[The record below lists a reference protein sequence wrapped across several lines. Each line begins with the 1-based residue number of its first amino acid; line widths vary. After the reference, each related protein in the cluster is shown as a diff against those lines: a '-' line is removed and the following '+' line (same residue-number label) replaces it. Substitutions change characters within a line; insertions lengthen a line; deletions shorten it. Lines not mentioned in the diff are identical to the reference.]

1 VRYAQGLSGCG
12 VGSKS
17 ELAAQCGVRAMEITR
32 FAATILA
39 ALGLTGSAPAG
50 HVYHVTKRPAA
61 HRTHQAQPL
70 AAIFVAGHGWGHGI
84 GLAQYGA
91 YGYALH
97 GWTYDKI
104 VAHYYPGTTLGQSN
118 LSRVRVLLAGHA
130 PRAVI
135 SSQSTFVVRDA
146 KGKKHKLAAGV
157 QALGPGMKLRLAAS
171 KKLRAL
177 PGPLMF
183 SAGSGGR
190 LSFGGRAYRGAL
202 RVKRAGSGL
211 QVVNVVGLE
220 SYLWGV
226 VPSEMPQR
234 WPAEALAAQ
243 AVVARTYA
251 LAHLH
256 KGDFDL
262 FSDTRSQVY
271 GGIAAEAQSA
281 TDAVNETARQVV
293 LYNDEL
299 ADTYF
304 FSSSGGKTANVQDVW
319 PSSPPEPYLVS
330 VPDPYDTLSPYHDW
344 GPLRFS
350 AKTIAKR
357 LHVPGGRVSDFRANV
372 TSSGRVRS
380 VTFVGTNG
388 ERTATG
394 ADVRTALGLR
404 STWFHLGLL
413 SLSNPNGNIAYGS
426 AATLSGAAR
435 GVTRVTLESRTY
447 SGTWKRGARLTVRNG
462 AVAVTVRPGVTTDYR
477 LESGGF
483 RTSTLRVSVAPL
495 VQLAAGADGVSVS
508 GTVRPL
514 LPGAS
519 VQVQRLGGGSWTT
532 VTQTTVASDGSYAAT
547 LALSP
552 GSYRARVTA
561 GHGFAIGLSDT
572 LVVQ

>member
-1 VRYAQGLSGCG
+1 MDVTR
-12 VGSKS
+12 
-17 ELAAQCGVRAMEITR
+17 LAAAM
-32 FAATILA
+32 FA
-39 ALGLTGSAPAG
+39 ALGLAGSAPVG
-50 HVYHVTKRPAA
+50 HAYHVTKQPAA
-61 HRTHQAQPL
+61 QVAHHAQPL
-70 AAIFVAGHGWGHGI
+70 AAIFVSGHGWGHGI

-104 VAHYYPGTTLGQSN
+104 VAHYYQGTTLGQSD
-118 LSRVRVLLAGHA
+118 LSRVRVLLAAHA

-135 SSQSTFVVRDA
+135 SSQTAFLVRDA
-146 KGKKHKLAAGV
+146 KGKKHKLPAGAQTV
-157 QALGPGMKLRLAAS
+157 GPGMKLRLAAA
-171 KKLRAL
+171 KKPRAL

-183 SAGSGGR
+183 SAGSGR

-202 RVKRAGSGL
+202 RLKRAGSGL
-211 QVVNVVGLE
+211 QVVNVVGLDQ
-220 SYLWGV
+220 YLWGV

-262 FSDTRSQVY
+262 YNDTRSQVY

-281 TDAVNETARQVV
+281 TDAVNETAHQVV
-293 LYNDEL
+293 MYDDQL

-304 FSSSGGKTANVQDVW
+304 FSSSGGKTANVEDVW
-319 PSSPPEPYLVS
+319 PGSSPEPYLVS

-350 AKTIAKR
+350 ASTLAKR
-357 LHVPGGRVSDFRANV
+357 LHVPGRVSDFRANV
-372 TSSGRVRS
+372 AASGRVRS
-380 VTFVGTNG
+380 VTLVGTNG
-388 ERTATG
+388 QRTVTG
-394 ADVRTALGLR
+394 SAVRTALGLR

-413 SLSNPNGNIAYGS
+413 SLSNPGGNVVYGS
-426 AATLSGAAR
+426 SGTLSGVAR
-435 GVTRVTLESRTY
+435 GVTGVTLESRTY
-447 SGTWKRGARLTVRNG
+447 GGTWKRGARLTVRNG
-462 AVAVTVRPGVTTDYR
+462 TLTTSVQPKVTTDYR

-483 RTSTLRVSVAPL
+483 RTASVRVSVAPL
-495 VQLAAGADGVSVS
+495 VQLVAGSDGVSVG

-514 LPGAS
+514 LPGAN
-519 VQVQRLGGGSWTT
+519 VQIQQLNGGTWTT
-532 VTQTTVASDGSYAAT
+532 AAQAKVAADGSYSAI
-547 LALSP
+547 LALGP

-561 GHGFAIGLSDT
+561 GHGFAIGTSDT

>member
-1 VRYAQGLSGCG
+1 MDV
-12 VGSKS
+12 
-17 ELAAQCGVRAMEITR
+17 TR

-39 ALGLTGSAPAG
+39 ALGLAGSAPAG
-50 HVYHVTKRPAA
+50 HVYHVVKRPAA
-61 HRTHQAQPL
+61 HRAQAAQPL
-70 AAIFVAGHGWGHGI
+70 ASIFVAGHGWGHGI

-104 VAHYYPGTTLGQSN
+104 VAHYYPGTTLGHSE
-118 LSRVRVLLAGHA
+118 LSRVRVLLAGSTR
-130 PRAVI
+130 RAVI
-135 SSQSTFVVRDA
+135 SSQSAFTVRDG
-146 KGKKHKLAAGV
+146 KGKKHKLRAGV
-157 QALGPGMKLRLAAS
+157 QALGPGLKVKLSAG
-171 KKLRAL
+171 KKLKAL
-177 PGPLMF
+177 PGPLLF
-183 SAGSGGR
+183 STASGS
-190 LSFGGRAYRGAL
+190 LSFGGHAYRGAL
-202 RVKRAGSGL
+202 RVKRVGARL
-211 QVVNVVGLE
+211 QVVNVVGLD

-226 VPSEMPQR
+226 VPSEMPER

-262 FSDTRSQVY
+262 YNDTRSQVY

-281 TDAVNETARQVV
+281 TDAVNETAHEVV
-293 LYNDEL
+293 LFDDQL

-319 PSSPPEPYLVS
+319 PGSPPEPYLVS

-350 AKTIAKR
+350 AKTLARR
-357 LHVPGGRVSDFRANV
+357 LHVPGGRVADFRANV

-380 VTFVGTNG
+380 VTFVGTRG

-413 SLSNPNGNIAYGS
+413 SLSNPNGNVVYGS
-426 AATLSGAAR
+426 GGTLTGVAR
-435 GVTRVTLESRTY
+435 GVTRVTLESRKY
-447 SGTWKRGARLTVRNG
+447 GGAWKRGARLTVRNG
-462 AVAVTVRPGVTTDYR
+462 AVTVTVRPNVTTDYR

-483 RTSTLRVSVAPL
+483 RTSTVRVSVAPL
-495 VQLAAGADGVSVS
+495 VQLAAGADGVSVT
-508 GTVRPL
+508 GTVRPVL
-514 LPGAS
+514 AGTN
-519 VQVQRLGGGSWTT
+519 VQIQRLDSGTWTT
-532 VTQTTVASDGSYAAT
+532 VTETTTGSDGSYSAT
-547 LALSP
+547 VDLVA
-552 GSYRARVTA
+552 GSYRARVTL
-561 GHGFAIGLSDT
+561 GHGFALGLSDT

>member
-1 VRYAQGLSGCG
+1 
-12 VGSKS
+12 
-17 ELAAQCGVRAMEITR
+17 MEITR

-39 ALGLTGSAPAG
+39 ALGLAGSTPVD
-50 HVYHVTKRPAA
+50 HVYHVTKQPAAA
-61 HRTHQAQPL
+61 HRAHRTQP
-70 AAIFVAGHGWGHGI
+70 AIASLFVAGHGWGHGI

-104 VAHYYPGTTLGQSN
+104 VAHYYPGTTLGQSD
-118 LSRVRVLLAGHA
+118 LSRVRVLLAPHA
-130 PRAVI
+130 KRAVI
-135 SSQSTFVVRDA
+135 SSQSQFMVRDA
-146 KGKKHKLAAGV
+146 KGKKHKLSPGV
-157 QALGPGMKLRLAAS
+157 QALGPDMKVRLATG
-171 KKLRAL
+171 KKLKAL

-183 SAGSGGR
+183 SAGSGP
-190 LSFGGRAYRGAL
+190 LSFGGRPYRGAL

-220 SYLWGV
+220 PYLWGV

-262 FSDTRSQVY
+262 YSDTRSQVY

-281 TDAVNETARQVV
+281 TDAVNETAHKVV
-293 LYNDEL
+293 LYDDQL
-299 ADTYF
+299 ANTYF

-350 AKTIAKR
+350 TKTLAKR
-357 LHVPGGRVSDFRANV
+357 LHVPGARVSDFRANV

-388 ERTATG
+388 ERTVTG
-394 ADVRTALGLR
+394 ADVRTALRLR
-404 STWFHLGLL
+404 STWFHVGLL
-413 SLSNPNGNIAYGS
+413 SLSRPSGNVVYGS
-426 AATLSGAAR
+426 AGTLSGVAR
-435 GVTRVTLESRTY
+435 GVTGVTLESRTY
-447 SGTWKRGARLTVRNG
+447 GSAWKRGARLTVRNG
-462 AVAVTVRPGVTTDYR
+462 AVSVTVRPKVTTDYR

-483 RTSTLRVSVAPL
+483 RTAEVRVSVAPL

-519 VQVQRLGGGSWTT
+519 VLLQRLDGGAWTT
-532 VTQTTVASDGSYAAT
+532 VTQTTVRSDGAYSAP
-547 LALSP
+547 LNLSP

-561 GHGFAIGLSDT
+561 GRGFAIGLSGT

>member
-1 VRYAQGLSGCG
+1 MDV
-12 VGSKS
+12 
-17 ELAAQCGVRAMEITR
+17 TR

-39 ALGLTGSAPAG
+39 ALGLAGSAPVH
-50 HVYHVTKRPAA
+50 HVYHVTKRPAS

-97 GWTYDKI
+97 GWTYDRI
-104 VAHYYPGTTLGQSN
+104 VGHYYTGTTLGQSELN
-118 LSRVRVLLAGHA
+118 RVRVLLAA
-130 PRAVI
+130 RTRRAVI
-135 SSQSTFVVRDA
+135 SSQSQFVVRDG
-146 KGKKHKLAAGV
+146 KGKKHKLRAGI
-157 QALGPGMKLRLAAS
+157 QALGPGLKLKLS
-171 KKLRAL
+171 TGKKLKAL
-177 PGPLMF
+177 PGPLLF
-183 SAGSGGR
+183 SAGSGP
-190 LSFGGRAYRGAL
+190 LSFGNRAYRGAL
-202 RVKRAGSGL
+202 RVKRVGSGL

-220 SYLWGV
+220 QYLWGV

-243 AVVARTYA
+243 AVAARTYA

-262 FSDTRSQVY
+262 YNDTRSQVY

-281 TDAVNETARQVV
+281 TDAVNETAGKVV

-319 PSSPPEPYLVS
+319 PGSPPEPYLVS
-330 VPDPYDTLSPYHDW
+330 VSDPYDTLSPYHDW

-380 VTFVGTNG
+380 ITFVGTNG

-394 ADVRTALGLR
+394 SDVRTALGLR

-413 SLSNPNGNIAYGS
+413 SLSNPNGNVVYGS
-426 AATLSGAAR
+426 GGTLSGVGR

-447 SGTWKRGARLTVRNG
+447 GGTWKRGARLTVRNG
-462 AVAVTVRPGVTTDYR
+462 VISVTVRPKVTTDYR

-483 RTSTLRVSVAPL
+483 RTSTVRVSVAPL
-495 VQLAAGADGVSVS
+495 VQLAAGTDGVSVS

-514 LPGAS
+514 LPGAN
-519 VQVQRLGGGSWTT
+519 VQVQRLDSGAWTT
-532 VTQTTVASDGSYAAT
+532 VTQTTVGSDGSYAAT

-552 GSYRARVTA
+552 GSYRTRVTA

>member
-1 VRYAQGLSGCG
+1 MDVTR
-12 VGSKS
+12 
-17 ELAAQCGVRAMEITR
+17 LAAA
-32 FAATILA
+32 ILA
-39 ALGLTGSAPAG
+39 ALGLAGSAPAG
-50 HVYHVTKRPAA
+50 HVYHGTKRPAA
-61 HRTHQAQPL
+61 HRAHQAQP
-70 AAIFVAGHGWGHGI
+70 AIASLFVSGHGWGHGI

-104 VAHYYPGTTLGQSN
+104 VAHYYPGTTLGQSD
-118 LSRVRVLLAGHA
+118 LRRVRVLLAGGA
-130 PRAVI
+130 KRAVI
-135 SSQSTFVVRDA
+135 SSQSQFMVRDA
-146 KGKKHKLAAGV
+146 KGKKHKLLAGA
-157 QALGPGMKLRLAAS
+157 QALGPGMKVRLATGN
-171 KKLRAL
+171 KLKAL

-183 SAGSGGR
+183 SAGSGP
-190 LSFGGRAYRGAL
+190 LSFGGRSYRGAL
-202 RVKRAGSGL
+202 RVKRVGSSL

-262 FSDTRSQVY
+262 YSDTRSQVY

-281 TDAVNETARQVV
+281 TDAVNETTHEVV
-293 LYNDEL
+293 LYNDQL

-350 AKTIAKR
+350 GKTIAKR
-357 LHVPGGRVSDFRANV
+357 LHLPGGRVSDFRANV

-388 ERTATG
+388 EKTVTG
-394 ADVRTALGLR
+394 ADVRTALRLR

-413 SLSNPNGNIAYGS
+413 SLSNPNGNVVYGS
-426 AATLSGAAR
+426 AATLSGVAR

-447 SGTWKRGARLTVRNG
+447 GGAWKRGARLTVRNG
-462 AVAVTVRPGVTTDYR
+462 TVAVTVRPKVTTDYR

-483 RTSTLRVSVAPL
+483 RTSSVRASVAPL

-519 VQVQRLGGGSWTT
+519 VQVQRLDGGSWTT
-532 VTQTTVASDGSYAAT
+532 VAQTSVGSDGSYSAT
-547 LALSP
+547 LNLSP
-552 GSYRARVTA
+552 GSYRARVSA
-561 GHGFAIGLSDT
+561 GRGFAIGLSDT

>member
-1 VRYAQGLSGCG
+1 MDV
-12 VGSKS
+12 
-17 ELAAQCGVRAMEITR
+17 TR

-39 ALGLTGSAPAG
+39 ALGLAGSAPAG
-50 HVYHVTKRPAA
+50 HVYHVVKRPAA
-61 HRTHQAQPL
+61 HRTQAAQPL
-70 AAIFVAGHGWGHGI
+70 ASIFVAGHGWGHGI

-104 VAHYYPGTTLGQSN
+104 VAHYYPGTTLGHSD
-118 LSRVRVLLAGHA
+118 LSRVRVLLAGSTR
-130 PRAVI
+130 RAVI
-135 SSQSTFVVRDA
+135 SSQSAFTVRDG
-146 KGKKHKLAAGV
+146 KGKKHKLRAGV
-157 QALGPGMKLRLAAS
+157 QALGPGLKVKLSAG
-171 KKLRAL
+171 KKLKAL
-177 PGPLMF
+177 PGPLLF
-183 SAGSGGR
+183 STASGS
-190 LSFGGRAYRGAL
+190 LSFGGHAYRGAL
-202 RVKRAGSGL
+202 RVKRVGARL
-211 QVVNVVGLE
+211 QVVNVVGLD

-226 VPSEMPQR
+226 VPSEMPER

-262 FSDTRSQVY
+262 YNDTRSQVY

-281 TDAVNETARQVV
+281 TDAVNETAHEVV
-293 LYNDEL
+293 LFDDQL

-319 PSSPPEPYLVS
+319 PGSPPEPYLVS

-350 AKTIAKR
+350 AKTLARR
-357 LHVPGGRVSDFRANV
+357 LHVPGGRVADFRANV

-380 VTFVGTNG
+380 VTFVGTRG

-413 SLSNPNGNIAYGS
+413 SLSNPNGNVVYGS
-426 AATLSGAAR
+426 GGTLTGVAR
-435 GVTRVTLESRTY
+435 GVTRVTLESRKY
-447 SGTWKRGARLTVRNG
+447 GGAWKRGARLTVRNG
-462 AVAVTVRPGVTTDYR
+462 AVTVTVRPNVTTDYR

-483 RTSTLRVSVAPL
+483 RTSTVRVSVAPL
-495 VQLAAGADGVSVS
+495 VQLAAGADGVSVT
-508 GTVRPL
+508 GTVRPVL
-514 LPGAS
+514 AGTN
-519 VQVQRLGGGSWTT
+519 VQIQRLDSGTWTT
-532 VTQTTVASDGSYAAT
+532 VTETTTGSDGSYSAT
-547 LALSP
+547 VDLVA
-552 GSYRARVTA
+552 GSYRARVTL
-561 GHGFAIGLSDT
+561 GHGFALGLSDT